1 MLQQLPT
8 DLLNY
13 LLDFVES
20 GSNLELTC
28 SQFCTTLQ
36 LDPHTNIVGFISAY
50 YKVKPKHVK
59 IFRVQDPEVYL
70 PFPPTKSLLLS
81 RCDSSNTTILH
92 LFHANKLMSVM
103 TTKKG
108 NPYIS
113 ARLFT

>member
-13 LLDFVES
+13 LLEFVES

-36 LDPHTNIVGFISAY
+36 LDPHTSIVGFISAY
-50 YKVKPKHVK
+50 YKVKPKYVG

-70 PFPPTKSLLLS
+70 PFSPTKSLVLS
-81 RCDSSNTTILH
+81 RCNSPDTVKYVFNVNGLVTSITTIG
-92 LFHANKLMSVM
+92 
-103 TTKKG
+103 KG
-108 NPYIS
+108 Y
-113 ARLFT
+113 